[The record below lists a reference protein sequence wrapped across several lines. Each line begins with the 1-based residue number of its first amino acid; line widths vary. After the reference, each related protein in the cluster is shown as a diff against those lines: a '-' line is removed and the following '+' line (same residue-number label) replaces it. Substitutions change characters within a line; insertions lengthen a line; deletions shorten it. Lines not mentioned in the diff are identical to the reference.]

1 MSAYDNMCVRANTSL
16 VAHVCSRNVS
26 TSNYRN
32 KSLLRKSIGWAR
44 VCLLLL
50 LVVSPVSANP
60 VRSRRTSHHRASAEA
75 AAAAAAAAAEA
86 AAESANTAL
95 GVKLLLEVQKAVE
108 QSSQHTLRS
117 VDEQLLQFLGNSRSR
132 SSSRQATMEDQPDDA
147 GSSRSRRSTAH
158 WSKPCTNLMKVTSN
172 TQESLSFEIILAV
185 AKAMSYMG
193 DFKNNFSRDVLHMDW
208 DELRDVQTNGI
219 TVPFIKSIPTINKA
233 ALVFDEQLQE
243 AYEMMQRLAVGIE
256 QVTLDQALYQG
267 SFLQQFRIIEN
278 HIVTILCQLH
288 YAMVHR
294 NLSPSVSVTKEIMGE
309 EYRDLE
315 GESSRN
321 MRDAVIVREY
331 DAGLM
336 HLKEVFSEFHKE
348 AP

>member
-1 MSAYDNMCVRANTSL
+1 M
-16 VAHVCSRNVS
+16 
-26 TSNYRN
+26 
-32 KSLLRKSIGWAR
+32 
-44 VCLLLL
+44 CLLLL

-86 AAESANTAL
+86 AAESADTAL

-117 VDEQLLQFLGNSRSR
+117 ADEQLLQFLGNSRSR

-193 DFKNNFSRDVLHMDW
+193 DFKNNFVSRRSDLTVSPVSQSVITLLKVFLN
-208 DELRDVQTNGI
+208 LRWQ
-219 TVPFIKSIPTINKA
+219 
-233 ALVFDEQLQE
+233 
-243 AYEMMQRLAVGIE
+243 
-256 QVTLDQALYQG
+256 
-267 SFLQQFRIIEN
+267 SFSNWSFAIR
-278 HIVTILCQLH
+278 
-288 YAMVHR
+288 
-294 NLSPSVSVTKEIMGE
+294 GE
-309 EYRDLE
+309 
-315 GESSRN
+315 
-321 MRDAVIVREY
+321 
-331 DAGLM
+331 
-336 HLKEVFSEFHKE
+336 
-348 AP
+348 